1 VSTAKKVKG
10 PQDLVI
16 VPAGRYKAL
25 KKLAETQS
33 AELFLAEHVGVSG
46 LRRLHVLKRL
56 RTPLSGEAAFRV
68 TLAETAREAMALHH
82 GNLVGVL
89 DGGDASGR
97 PFIVL
102 ELVEG
107 WSLDQLMWRA
117 RTAQHPLP
125 WQLAVYLA
133 IEAARG
139 LAFLHRPAHG
149 PLREGVV
156 HGDISPM
163 SVLLSEHGEL
173 KLGDWCVAHAR
184 ARQSGEAVTVGK
196 APFASPELALAEPAD
211 SRSDLFALGS
221 LLYWLLADVPPFRG
235 NGEREILSRV
245 EAIDCAP
252 LLQLRP
258 ALPKELTRVVTTAM
272 QRDPGH
278 RFQTA
283 GELRAALEAVSSRE
297 RCGRSELETWLASL
311 ARRDGR
317 GPAAGEVRPN
327 IVVPLRTV
335 KEPPR
340 PVKEPLAP
348 AAAPSLRWKKKRIA
362 AAGFALVALGF
373 GAARLFHHHPGPPTA
388 AAAPIPPAPPPPD
401 PIAPPMPPAEPVKTT
416 PPPRPEL
423 DVTLEDTVVV
433 PGDARGL
440 TLDARV
446 DSVSDDRAVVRLESD
461 PPGTTVMLD
470 DRTLG
475 ATPFTFR
482 FKVGIPFALRFTH
495 DGFAP
500 QVRWLTVHS
509 PEEVAL
515 TLPPGRQ

>member
-1 VSTAKKVKG
+1 VSTAKKLKG

-25 KKLAETQS
+25 KKLAETAS
-33 AELFLAEHVGVSG
+33 AEIFLAEHVGVSG

-82 GNLVGVL
+82 GNLIGVL
-89 DGGDASGR
+89 DAGDASGR

-117 RTAQHPLP
+117 RTAQHALP
-125 WQLAVYLA
+125 WQIAVYLA
-133 IEAARG
+133 AEAARG
-139 LAFLHRPAHG
+139 LGFLHRPTHG

-156 HGDISPM
+156 HGDISPT
-163 SVLLSEHGEL
+163 SVMLSEHGEL

-196 APFASPELALAEPAD
+196 APFASPELALNEPAD

-221 LLYWLLADVPPFRG
+221 LLYWLLADVPPFKG
-235 NGEREILSRV
+235 NGDREILSRV
-245 EAIDCAP
+245 EAVDCAP
-252 LLQLRP
+252 LLKLRP
-258 ALPKELTRVVTTAM
+258 TLPKELSRLVITAM
-272 QRDPGH
+272 QRDPAQ

-283 GELRAALEAVSSRE
+283 GELRAALDAVSSRE

-317 GPAAGEVRPN
+317 GPAAGELRPN
-327 IVVPLRTV
+327 IVVPLRTL
-335 KEPPR
+335 KEP
-340 PVKEPLAP
+340 VAVHAP
-348 AAAPSLRWKKKRIA
+348 TSSATLRWKKKRIA
-362 AAGFALVALGF
+362 AAGIALVALGF
-373 GAARLFHHHPGPPTA
+373 GAERLFHHKPRPPA
-388 AAAPIPPAPPPPD
+388 AAVAPTPAPIPVQPQPPARLAPP
-401 PIAPPMPPAEPVKTT
+401 ATEPVKAT

-423 DVTLEDTVVV
+423 DVTLEDTVVR
-433 PGDARGL
+433 PAEGRLLTMAARI
-440 TLDARV
+440 
-446 DSVSDDRAVVRLESD
+446 DSLNEDRAVVRLESD
-461 PPGTTVMLD
+461 PPGAAVMLD

-475 ATPFTFR
+475 STPFTYR
-482 FKVGIPFALRFTH
+482 FKVGIPFALRFEH